1 MLHTFSDGSMLK
13 KIKAKELVG
22 IPVWKG
28 NRFIDMQHANKIKE
42 AIGDKIESLD
52 SSIFRVV
59 KYKDGDVTQRFLVDG
74 QHRQYVIKSYYE
86 DNVLF
91 ALNFNT
97 IVIEKTVECEADAIE
112 YFNTLNN
119 AKPQQDN
126 DPKLLANKYILA
138 LEKFYKKLI
147 RPEGVG
153 TKRPFLSS
161 DSLRKVLEE
170 NGSMLKQSNEH
181 VSLFIKKV
189 DAWNK
194 KMITEYEVGSA
205 FQAKDKTVLENCI
218 KKEFV
223 LAFNPQLPW
232 VRECLVV

>member
-1 MLHTFSDGSMLK
+1 MLHTFSDGSVLK

-28 NRFIDMQHANKIKE
+28 NRFIDLSHANKIKE
-42 AIGDKIESLD
+42 AIGDKIENLD
-52 SSIFRVV
+52 SSIFRIV
-59 KYKDGDVTQRFLVDG
+59 KYKDGDVTQKFLADG

-86 DNVLF
+86 ENVLF
-91 ALNFNT
+91 ALNFDT
-97 IVIEKTVECEADAIE
+97 LVIEKTVECEADAIE

-181 VSLFIKKV
+181 VKTFISKV
-189 DAWNK
+189 DKWNK
-194 KMITEYEVGSA
+194 KMITEYEVCSA
-205 FQAKDKTVLENCI
+205 FNPKDRTVLENCI
-218 KKEFV
+218 KKDFV
-223 LAFNPQLPW
+223 LAFDVKLPW
-232 VRECLVV
+232 VKECLSV

>member
-1 MLHTFSDGSMLK
+1 MLHTFSDGSVLK

-28 NRFIDMQHANKIKE
+28 NRFIDVAHANKIKE
-42 AIGDKIESLD
+42 AIGPKIENLD
-52 SSIFRVV
+52 SSIYRIV
-59 KYKDGDVTQRFLVDG
+59 KYRDGDVTQKFLVDG
-74 QHRQYVIKSYYE
+74 QHRQYVIKKYYE
-86 DNVLF
+86 ENVLF
-91 ALNFNT
+91 ALNFET
-97 IVIEKTVECEADAIE
+97 MIIEKTVECEADAIE
-112 YFNTLNN
+112 YFNMLNN
-119 AKPQQDN
+119 SKPQQDN

-161 DSLRKVLEE
+161 DALRKVLED
-170 NGSMLKQSNEH
+170 NGPMLKQS
-181 VSLFIKKV
+181 SDSIATFIKKV
-189 DAWNK
+189 DMWNK

-205 FQAKDKTVLENCI
+205 FNAKDKTVLENCI

-223 LAFNPQLPW
+223 LAFDVKLPW
-232 VRECLVV
+232 IKECLS

>member
-1 MLHTFSDGSMLK
+1 MLHTFSDGSVLK

-28 NRFIDMQHANKIKE
+28 NRFIDLNHANKIKE
-42 AIGDKIESLD
+42 AVGPKIENLD
-52 SSIFRVV
+52 SSIYRIV
-59 KYKDGDVTQRFLVDG
+59 KYRDGDVTQKFLVDG
-74 QHRQYVIKSYYE
+74 QHRQYVIKKYYE
-86 DNVLF
+86 ENVLF
-91 ALNFNT
+91 ALNFDT
-97 IVIEKTVECEADAIE
+97 LIIEKTVECEADAIE
-112 YFNTLNN
+112 YFNMLNN
-119 AKPQQDN
+119 SKPQQDN

-161 DSLRKVLEE
+161 DALRKVLED
-170 NGSMLKQSNEH
+170 NGPMLKQS
-181 VSLFIKKV
+181 SDSIAAFIKKV
-189 DAWNK
+189 DMWNK

-205 FQAKDKTVLENCI
+205 FNAKDKTVLENCI

-223 LAFNPQLPW
+223 LAFDVKLPW
-232 VRECLVV
+232 IKECLS